1 MDPRKYEALR
11 DARRLADEQEQQR
24 RDKAQ
29 QAREDHQPEKAIPE
43 LDRDKIQ
50 LQARNEVALE
60 QAKRFEWQK
69 VAYEQRQREEADKR
83 ERAAKHSEHLKVNN
97 PREYAIEE
105 KYKQLRT
112 DAAERDQVTKREWAA
127 RAEGARQGQG
137 ERPGREQSDKTR
149 ERGDAAQAREGNKWQ
164 RELSDNARAAVEQA
178 RERDAQERER
188 DRGR

>member
-43 LDRDKIQ
+43 
-50 LQARNEVALE
+50 
-60 QAKRFEWQK
+60 RFEWQK

>member
-1 MDPRKYEALR
+1 MYPRKYEALR

-29 QAREDHQPEKAIPE
+29 QTREDHQPEKAIPE
-43 LDRDKIQ
+43 IDRDKIQ

-60 QAKRFEWQK
+60 QAKRYETQK
-69 VAYEQRQREEADKR
+69 LAYEQRQREEADKR
-83 ERAAKHSEHLKVNN
+83 ERDAKRSEHMKANN

-112 DAAERDQVTKREWAA
+112 DAAERDQATKREWAA
-127 RAEGARQGQG
+127 RGEGARQGQD

-149 ERGDAAQAREGNKWQ
+149 EKGDAAQAREGNKWR